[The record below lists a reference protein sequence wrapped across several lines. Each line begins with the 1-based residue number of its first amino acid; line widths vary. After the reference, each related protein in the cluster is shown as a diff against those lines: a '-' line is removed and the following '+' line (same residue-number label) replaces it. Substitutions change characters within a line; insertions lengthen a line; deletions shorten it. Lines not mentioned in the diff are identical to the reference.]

1 MTLELLGIGSPYLVS
16 PGPHKHKLWSLNLHS
31 CRENDPS
38 LSNLS
43 SKLQL
48 SNPGSILT
56 NPLHHVQCSH
66 TFPIMQWPDLDAFT
80 TQVVAQV
87 LFTQKEIVWP
97 IESLL
102 VLRAIQSVRILA
114 LLINSLTF
122 PINSPPWS
130 SHHPPTLGT
139 IYSNQINLT
148 SCTYLGSGRKTEQ
161 PGEAHVPR
169 MCTQRAAEIRIEV
182 TPTLHRVI
190 QHGIRPSALLVHVN
204 LDVPSTLG
212 PPVHIWPFPSK
223 SNLSKRYSFCLFLFT
238 F

>member
-87 LFTQKEIVWP
+87 LFTQKETVWP

-102 VLRAIQSVRILA
+102 VLGAIQSVPILA
-114 LLINSLTF
+114 PFYQLSHIPNQLPSLIL
-122 PINSPPWS
+122 PSPTYTWD
-130 SHHPPTLGT
+130 
-139 IYSNQINLT
+139 NLQ
-148 SCTYLGSGRKTEQ
+148 Q
-161 PGEAHVPR
+161 P
-169 MCTQRAAEIRIEV
+169 
-182 TPTLHRVI
+182 
-190 QHGIRPSALLVHVN
+190 N
-204 LDVPSTLG
+204 
-212 PPVHIWPFPSK
+212 
-223 SNLSKRYSFCLFLFT
+223 
-238 F
+238 

>member
-1 MTLELLGIGSPYLVS
+1 
-16 PGPHKHKLWSLNLHS
+16 
-31 CRENDPS
+31 
-38 LSNLS
+38 
-43 SKLQL
+43 
-48 SNPGSILT
+48 
-56 NPLHHVQCSH
+56 
-66 TFPIMQWPDLDAFT
+66 MQWPDFDAFT

-87 LFTQKEIVWP
+87 LFTQKETVWP

-102 VLRAIQSVRILA
+102 VLRAIQSVPILA
-114 LLINSLTF
+114 LFITSLTF

-182 TPTLHRVI
+182 TPTLHSHTAWNQTFSPTCPCQPRCPI
-190 QHGIRPSALLVHVN
+190 YTSPTCPHLAI
-204 LDVPSTLG
+204 
-212 PPVHIWPFPSK
+212 
-223 SNLSKRYSFCLFLFT
+223 SF
-238 F
+238 